1 MIVRDLRSKVWFAI
15 GPAQQ
20 SVERVEEDARSTN
33 AGTILI
39 RMVVN
44 NDDDDENENDDDEEK
59 E

>member
-20 SVERVEEDARSTN
+20 SVERIEEDN
-33 AGTILI
+33 AGMII
-39 RMVVN
+39 IIMVV
-44 NDDDDENENDDDEEK
+44 NDDDDDYENEDENEDEE

>member
-20 SVERVEEDARSTN
+20 SVERIEEDAGSTN
-33 AGTILI
+33 VMIMI
-39 RMVVN
+39 IMVV
-44 NDDDDENENDDDEEK
+44 NDDDDENEDDGDEK

>member
-20 SVERVEEDARSTN
+20 SVERIEEDAGSTN
-33 AGTILI
+33 VMIMI
-39 RMVVN
+39 IMVVN
-44 NDDDDENENDDDEEK
+44 DDDENEDDGDEK

>member
-20 SVERVEEDARSTN
+20 SVERIEEDVGSTN
-33 AGTILI
+33 VMII
-39 RMVVN
+39 IMMVVN
-44 NDDDDENENDDDEEK
+44 DDDDDENENDDDEE

>member
-20 SVERVEEDARSTN
+20 SVERIEEDN
-33 AGTILI
+33 AGMII
-39 RMVVN
+39 IMMVVN
-44 NDDDDENENDDDEEK
+44 DDDGDENEYGGDEK